1 MIIFTFGVTFL
12 SYMGIIWWFFLGS
25 LTLTRSRS
33 LRYSW
38 FRRIRAKFV
47 LIHKSWIIWRR
58 LNTQLY
64 RVSCRWTALLSFIQS
79 LNRTFICLLCCGIE
93 RTCFLMVPV
102 PDIVKQTP
110 DNFLISLDHKFL
122 GPKITWAE
130 SGKFFQI
137 VEYFFEVSIDR
148 RKISRVSVKTLYGY
162 ISTSSKM
169 IQ

>member
-1 MIIFTFGVTFL
+1 
-12 SYMGIIWWFFLGS
+12 MGIIWWFFLRS

-33 LRYSW
+33 LSYSW

-79 LNRTFICLLCCGIE
+79 LNRTFILLKCLLTFLVCLLCCRVK

-148 RKISRVSVKTLYGY
+148 RKISWVSVKTLYGY